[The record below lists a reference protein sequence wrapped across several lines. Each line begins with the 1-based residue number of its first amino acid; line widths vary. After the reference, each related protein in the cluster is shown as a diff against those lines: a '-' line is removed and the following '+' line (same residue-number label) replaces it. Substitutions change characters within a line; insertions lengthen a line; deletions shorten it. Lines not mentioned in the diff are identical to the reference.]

1 MFGQDQF
8 HAINSLLNSRFAE
21 KNPLVAVHRG
31 TGLGMIVENTSHAV
45 TTALRSGADMVE
57 IDVVQSTDGDFY
69 VFHDG
74 TEPESFGI
82 DHLITTLS
90 SVEIDELVYSKQT
103 ADPQVHVEKLEHTL
117 TSFSG
122 VLFNIDRSWFYW
134 DLLLPWLDQFEMA
147 EQLIF
152 KAPPTPRAM
161 DLLRAH
167 PVKYPLVA
175 IVSSQE
181 QLVDVVGDP
190 EINLVGVELLADSP
204 SHTFCDPAVTK
215 SFQDQGLLVY
225 LNALNLSDGTVLMAG
240 WDDNLSVTGNPDDG
254 WGRLVG
260 LGADVIQTDWP
271 ALLNAYLGRDIR
283 KLSWQSSAHSMQ
295 QSER

>member
-1 MFGQDQF
+1 MFGQDQYQ
-8 HAINSLLNSRFAE
+8 AINSLLNSRFAE

-45 TTALRSGADMVE
+45 TAALRSGADMVE

-74 TEPESFGI
+74 MEPESFGI

-90 SVEIDELVYSKQT
+90 TVEVDELVYSQQT
-103 ADPQVHVEKLEHTL
+103 ADPLVHVQKLEHTL
-117 TSFSG
+117 TSFPG

-134 DLLLPWLDQFEMA
+134 DLLLPWLDQFEMT
-147 EQLIF
+147 EQLIL

-161 DLLRAH
+161 ELLRAH

-175 IVSSQE
+175 IVSSEE
-181 QLVDVVGDP
+181 QLAAVVGDP
-190 EINLVGVELLADSP
+190 QINLVGVELLADTP
-204 SHTFCDPAVTK
+204 THAFCDPAVTK
-215 SFQDQGLLVY
+215 AFQDRGLLVY

-295 QSER
+295 RS

>member
-8 HAINSLLNSRFAE
+8 HSINSLLNNRFAE

-45 TTALRSGADMVE
+45 TAALRSGADMVE
-57 IDVVQSTDGDFY
+57 IDVIQSTDGGFY

-74 TEPESFGI
+74 TEPENFGI

-90 SVEIDELVYSKQT
+90 TVEVDELVYTQKT
-103 ADPQVHVEKLEHTL
+103 AAPRVHVEKLEHTL
-117 TSFSG
+117 TSFPE

-134 DLLLPWLDQFEMA
+134 DLLLPWLDQFDMA
-147 EQLIF
+147 GQLIL
-152 KAPPTPRAM
+152 KAPPTQVAM

-181 QLVDVVGDP
+181 QLAAVLEDP

-204 SHTFCDPAVTK
+204 SHVFCDPAVAK
-215 SFQDQGLLVY
+215 AFQDRGLLVY

-283 KLSWQSSAHSMQ
+283 GLSWQSSAHSMQ
-295 QSER
+295 RS